1 MGSNLT
7 LIFTEDF
14 GTGMTVNVL
23 RLGGTLVWDS
33 EIIHLQTVV
42 EGVLLLTFAV
52 DKLMNSGVSRVEG
65 GARVLLDASEQV

>member
-1 MGSNLT
+1 
-7 LIFTEDF
+7 
-14 GTGMTVNVL
+14 MTVNVL